1 MYNQLQWSLISGIL
15 LFSFSKALPTSTE
28 ISLAISILVSTCKNR
43 VTIKFLAWAR
53 WIRLSS

>member
-28 ISLAISILVSTCKNR
+28 ISLAISIFVSTCKNK
-43 VTIKFLAWAR
+43 VTIRFLAWAK
-53 WIRLSS
+53 